1 MERKVFRNVLLKGV
15 ISKQRALDLLG
26 MELSVIVNIKGKD
39 IIISRDDMEDIN
51 IDLYVDGENLGGEL
65 EELK

>member
-15 ISKQRALDLLG
+15 ISKRRALDLLG